1 MPLPFSRSRSVV
13 PSGLLFVA
21 LALASWLAVPD
32 AEAQDR
38 SNALPRV
45 SPNAAV
51 TQTIGVTKMQIAYG
65 RPSVRGRTIFGDL
78 VPYGEVWRTG
88 ANEAT
93 AISFSTPVQ
102 IEGESLDAGTYAV
115 FTVPGPDEWTLIFN
129 NEAEQWGAYSYNDG
143 ADALRVTVE
152 PQDRAATEMMTFSVP
167 QVSDSTATVHL
178 RWAGVGVP
186 FQVSTDTEANIRR
199 LAEDAASSPSSWQQ
213 PARYAGYALENGI
226 LLEDALSWVQA
237 SVETE
242 KTFQNTTL
250 HARLLAAN
258 GRYDEAVT
266 AAEDALSM
274 AESMDEMPR
283 GADDLQSKLSEWE
296 NQ

>member
-1 MPLPFSRSRSVV
+1 MTPSRSTSLPVL
-13 PSGLLFVA
+13 SLVA
-21 LALASWLAVPD
+21 LALAVLLAVPE

-51 TQTIGVTKMQIAYG
+51 TQTIGVTEMQIAYG
-65 RPSVRGRTIFGDL
+65 RPSVRDRTIFGDL
-78 VPYGEVWRTG
+78 VPYDEVWRTG

-93 AISFSTPVQ
+93 TISFSTPVQ
-102 IEGESLDAGTYAV
+102 IEGESLDAGTYAF
-115 FTVPGPDEWTLIFN
+115 FTVPGQDEWTLIFN
-129 NEAEQWGAYSYNDG
+129 NEASQWGAYNYNEG

-152 PQDRAATEMMTFSVP
+152 PQDMAATEMMSFSVP
-167 QVSDSTATVHL
+167 RVTDSTATVHL

-186 FQVSTDTEANIRR
+186 FQVSTDTDANIRR
-199 LAEDAASSPSSWQQ
+199 LAEDAASNPSTWQQ
-213 PARYAGYALENGI
+213 PARYAGYALENGVM
-226 LLEDALSWVQA
+226 LEDALSWVQA

-242 KTFQNTTL
+242 KTFQNTNL

-266 AAEDALSM
+266 VAEDALSM

-283 GADDLQSKLSEWE
+283 GAEDLQSKMSEWE

>member
-1 MPLPFSRSRSVV
+1 MTPSRSTSISVL
-13 PSGLLFVA
+13 SIVA
-21 LALASWLAVPD
+21 FTLAFLLAVPE
-32 AEAQDR
+32 AEAQER

-51 TQTIGVTKMQIAYG
+51 TQTIGVTEMQIAYA
-65 RPSVRGRTIFGDL
+65 RPSVRDRTIFGNL

-93 AISFSTPVQ
+93 TISFSTPVQ
-102 IEGESLDAGTYAV
+102 IEGESLDAGTYAF
-115 FTVPGPDEWTLIFN
+115 FTVPGENEWTLIFN
-129 NEAEQWGAYSYNDG
+129 NEAEQWGAYNYDEG

-152 PQDRAATEMMTFSVP
+152 PRDMASTEMMTFSVP
-167 QVSDSTATVHL
+167 QVTDSTATVHL
-178 RWAGVGVP
+178 RWAGIGVP
-186 FQVSTDTEANIRR
+186 FQVSTDTDTNIRR
-199 LAEDAASSPSSWQQ
+199 LAEDAASNPSSWQG
-213 PARYAGYALENGI
+213 PAQYAGYALENGVM
-226 LLEDALSWVQA
+226 LEDALSWVEA

-242 KTFQNTTL
+242 KTFQNTNL

-283 GADDLQSKLSEWE
+283 GAEDLRSKMSEWE
-296 NQ
+296 NL